1 MSAKVVFKNVNVI
14 FDIKKKQSS
23 VLGGQS
29 KPFKALSDVSFEIH
43 EGDKVGILGS
53 NGAGKT
59 TLLRVISNI
68 LPVDSGDVQIIGD
81 IHGALSLTNKLMV
94 KASSLENIKMRA
106 FYYGF
111 NGQRAVDYINDV
123 RNLADL
129 DEFIHQPVNTLS
141 NGMKSRL
148 MIAMFYAFNHDIIA
162 FDEWIGVLDR
172 TQLSGK
178 AGMKRLVDS
187 AKISILASHN
197 TAFVRRYCTRG
208 LVLHKGEVAFDGNIN
223 QAIAF
228 HKKLI
233 G

>member
-1 MSAKVVFKNVNVI
+1 MNANVIFKNVSVT
-14 FDIKKKQSS
+14 FDIKKKSTS
-23 VLGGQS
+23 ILGTQS
-29 KPFKALSDVSFEIH
+29 KSFKALDNVSFEIH
-43 EGDKVGILGS
+43 EGDRVGILGS

-68 LPVDSGDVQIIGD
+68 LPIDSGDVQVTGD
-81 IHGALSLTNKLMV
+81 IHGALSLTNKLMI

-111 NGQRAVDYINDV
+111 SGDKVIDYIREV
-123 RNLADL
+123 RALADL
-129 DEFIHQPVNTLS
+129 EDFIHQPVNTLS

-148 MIAMFYAFNHDIIA
+148 MISMFYAFNHDIIA

-178 AGMKRLVDS
+178 TGLRRLVDS

-197 TAFVRRYCTRG
+197 TAFVRRYCSRG
-208 LVLHKGEVAFDGNIN
+208 LVLHKGEVAFDGDVD
-223 QAIAF
+223 QAISF
-228 HKKLI
+228 HKGLS